1 MSTASHKPFIK
12 PNGRIR
18 YVSSMSSHPPTI
30 LKNLPENILRR
41 LSTISS
47 GEEEF
52 KQEVD
57 KYQYALEE
65 AGYMDRLIYTPQ
77 PEDRTQLDEPGRKSR
92 HRKVIWFNPPWS
104 SNVKTNVAGRF
115 ISLIKKHFPP
125 SSDLYKLFNTK
136 KVKVSYSTCPNMEA
150 YIKSH
155 NTKLVKEEV
164 NTTDPGCN
172 CRGGKS
178 RCPLQGRC
186 QIQSLVYK
194 AKAQNGNETKEYI
207 GQTAITFKLRFNN
220 HTASFVNHSKKN
232 NTTLSHYFWRQK
244 VNGVDTNI
252 TWKPI
257 SITNPYS
264 RGGKQCSLCLTEK
277 ATIARGDPG
286 TMLNKRSEVMKKCWH
301 KPPHMLNNFLTTL
314 QPQPKPP
321 GQNSLTTS
329 QPSSQEPQPPPT
341 PDPPNVQ
348 PTPIVQ
354 PHSDPT
360 VILDEHP
367 KPQRRSTRAK
377 RLVSYKT

>member
-1 MSTASHKPFIK
+1 MNCLLFSCFI
-12 PNGRIR
+12 ID
-18 YVSSMSSHPPTI
+18 
-30 LKNLPENILRR
+30 
-41 LSTISS
+41 
-47 GEEEF
+47 EF

-115 ISLIKKHFPP
+115 ISLIKKHFPH
-125 SSDLYKLFNTK
+125 SSDLNKLFNTK
-136 KVKVSYSTCPNMEA
+136 KVKVSCSTCPNMEA

-155 NTKLVKEEV
+155 NIKLVKEEV

-220 HTASFVNHSKKN
+220 RVCQ
-232 NTTLSHYFWRQK
+232 YF
-244 VNGVDTNI
+244 
-252 TWKPI
+252 
-257 SITNPYS
+257 
-264 RGGKQCSLCLTEK
+264 
-277 ATIARGDPG
+277 
-286 TMLNKRSEVMKKCWH
+286 
-301 KPPHMLNNFLTTL
+301 F
-314 QPQPKPP
+314 
-321 GQNSLTTS
+321 
-329 QPSSQEPQPPPT
+329 
-341 PDPPNVQ
+341 
-348 PTPIVQ
+348 
-354 PHSDPT
+354 
-360 VILDEHP
+360 
-367 KPQRRSTRAK
+367 
-377 RLVSYKT
+377 